1 MSPSLSSGVKMS
13 YYDLT
18 KKGITF
24 GAGIFLILASRN
36 LAAKIEKRPE
46 ARGGDA

>member
-1 MSPSLSSGVKMS
+1 VKLS

-18 KKGITF
+18 KEGITF
-24 GAGIFLILASRN
+24 GAGVFLILASRN
-36 LAAKIEKRPE
+36 LAAKIEKMSE